1 MKEQSFV
8 KDPGR
13 PDKNDSFYEEAG
25 EEFGVYTPAAA
36 RELTITD
43 HKKREQENSPKK
55 AGRDEQEEGR

>member
-1 MKEQSFV
+1 M

-13 PDKNDSFYEEAG
+13 QEKNDSFYEEAG

-43 HKKREQENSPKK
+43 HKKREQQETAPKK
-55 AGRDEQEEGR
+55 AGRNEQEEGR

>member
-1 MKEQSFV
+1 M

-13 PDKNDSFYEEAG
+13 QEKNDSFYEEAG

-43 HKKREQENSPKK
+43 HKKREQEAAPKK
-55 AGRDEQEEGR
+55 AGRNEQEEGR

>member
-1 MKEQSFV
+1 M

-13 PDKNDSFYEEAG
+13 QEKNDSFYEEAG

-43 HKKREQENSPKK
+43 HKKREEENAPKK
-55 AGRDEQEEGR
+55 VGRNEQEEGR

>member
-1 MKEQSFV
+1 M

-13 PDKNDSFYEEAG
+13 QDKNDSFYEEAG

-43 HKKREQENSPKK
+43 HHKREQPESSPPKK
-55 AGRDEQEEGR
+55 AGREEQEDGR